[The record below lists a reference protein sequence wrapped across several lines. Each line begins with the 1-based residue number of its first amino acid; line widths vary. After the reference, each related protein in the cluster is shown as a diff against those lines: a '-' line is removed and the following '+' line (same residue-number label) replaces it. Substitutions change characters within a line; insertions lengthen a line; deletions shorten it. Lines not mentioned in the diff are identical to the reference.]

1 VSSPCSSTPF
11 LWVLLDIRTGRIGGF
26 RPISRKWPNLLSVQR
41 IWLCWEPLWGRHH
54 YVTLKLELFLPD
66 SSHDVTSDPNLG
78 GTERRP
84 EMLDPV
90 MYHLHQA
97 RETATW
103 VAQLMRID
111 PELML
116 PAALPLLA
124 ARLMDAGGIEDESDF
139 EDPEAQP
146 GLAVG

>member
-1 VSSPCSSTPF
+1 M
-11 LWVLLDIRTGRIGGF
+11 GN
-26 RPISRKWPNLLSVQR
+26 RKAV
-41 IWLCWEPLWGRHH
+41 
-54 YVTLKLELFLPD
+54 D
-66 SSHDVTSDPNLG
+66 
-78 GTERRP
+78 

-90 MYHLHQA
+90 MHHLHQA

-103 VAQLMRID
+103 IAQLMRID

-124 ARLMDAGGIEDESDF
+124 ARLMDAGGIEDDSELD
-139 EDPEAQP
+139 EPEANS

>member
-1 VSSPCSSTPF
+1 M
-11 LWVLLDIRTGRIGGF
+11 WVLLDIRTGRIERF
-26 RPISRKWPNLLSVQR
+26 RPISPNWPNRLSVQR
-41 IWLCWEPLWGRHH
+41 IWLCREPVQGRHH
-54 YVTLKLELFLPD
+54 YVTVKLELFLPD
-66 SSHDVTSDPNLG
+66 SRQDVTRDPNLG

-139 EDPEAQP
+139 DEPEAQP